1 MKQDKKETEELE
13 LDPMY
18 TPETRA
24 QSFRLAVYSWLQPL
38 LFALV
43 FLILLS
49 TFAGRIIGVDGSS
62 MFPTLHDHD
71 MLVLQ
76 SLAYK
81 PAQGDIVVLT
91 QRSFS
96 DKPIV
101 KRVIATGGQTLDV
114 DFDGGVVYVDGQALE
129 EPYIREATH
138 LSEGTEFPL
147 TVPEG
152 CVFLMGDNRNGSRD
166 SRAPELGAVDERCL
180 IGRAVFLLL
189 PGETE
194 DLGMREWDRI
204 GAL

>member
-1 MKQDKKETEELE
+1 MPENKKDEQQTDRGAYEWMQALVC
-13 LDPMY
+13 
-18 TPETRA
+18 
-24 QSFRLAVYSWLQPL
+24 SVLAAVV
-38 LFALV
+38 LFAFGARVVGVSGGSMRETLQNGDLLLV
-43 FLILLS
+43 VNRLLCGDFEPGDVVIAAKA
-49 TFAGRIIGVDGSS
+49 TFENGE
-62 MFPTLHDHD
+62 
-71 MLVLQ
+71 
-76 SLAYK
+76 
-81 PAQGDIVVLT
+81 
-91 QRSFS
+91 
-96 DKPIV
+96 PIV
-101 KRVIATGGQTLDV
+101 KRVIATGGQTVDV
-114 DFDGGVVYVDGQALE
+114 DFEGGVVYVDGQPLE

-152 CVFLMGDNRNGSRD
+152 SVFLMGDNRNGSRD

>member
-1 MKQDKKETEELE
+1 MPENEKDEKKQEQPGRGIYEWTQALVC
-13 LDPMY
+13 
-18 TPETRA
+18 
-24 QSFRLAVYSWLQPL
+24 SVLAAVV
-38 LFALV
+38 LFAFGARVVGVSGGSMRETLQNGDLLLV
-43 FLILLS
+43 VNRLLCGDFEPGDVVIAAKA
-49 TFAGRIIGVDGSS
+49 TFENGE
-62 MFPTLHDHD
+62 
-71 MLVLQ
+71 
-76 SLAYK
+76 
-81 PAQGDIVVLT
+81 
-91 QRSFS
+91 
-96 DKPIV
+96 PIV
-101 KRVIATGGQTLDV
+101 KRVIATGGQTVDV
-114 DFDGGVVYVDGQALE
+114 DFEGGVVYVDGQPLE

-152 CVFLMGDNRNGSRD
+152 SVFLMGDNRNGSRD